1 MSKKLTDNGLFDS
14 SRMIIP
20 QHKSAILAH
29 QMGVKS
35 ESKPVIDEQEWQLIG
50 QALQD
55 SFNDHVKV
63 TLTVFDPFNTRDIT
77 GFVTVINTFRKEI
90 KLTMAQ
96 DKWEWI
102 EFGNI
107 IAAST

>member
-14 SRMIIP
+14 SRMMLP
-20 QHKSAILAH
+20 QHKETILIH
-29 QMGVKS
+29 QKELNRMA
-35 ESKPVIDEQEWQLIG
+35 KPVIDEQEWQLIG

-63 TLTVFDPFNTRDIT
+63 TLTVFDPFNTRDLT

-90 KLTMAQ
+90 KLSIDQ
-96 DKWEWI
+96 GEWEWI
-102 EFGNI
+102 KFSDI